1 MTGVGPT
8 LDPGSTLDDVRDE
21 SGNRRGQRARRVAMA
36 ALTGSV
42 ALGLVGFFGVR
53 TSTVSASRGGY
64 ELTVEYPRVARAG
77 LDASWR
83 VTVRHEG
90 GFDGPIT
97 IATSADYFDIF
108 EHQAF
113 YPGPSEETAD
123 ADRLVLTFA
132 EPAGDTFSLTFDA
145 YVQPASQ
152 RGRTATT
159 ALVAGDRDV
168 VSVRY
173 RTWLAP

>member
-1 MTGVGPT
+1 VAAADATT
-8 LDPGSTLDDVRDE
+8 DSTLDDVRDAAQ
-21 SGNRRGQRARRVAMA
+21 NRRGRFVRRCALA
-36 ALTGSV
+36 ALTLFV
-42 ALGLVGFFGVR
+42 ALGLAGFFGVR
-53 TSTVSASRGGY
+53 TATVSASSGGY

-77 LDASWR
+77 LDALWR
-83 VTVRHEG
+83 VTVRREG
-90 GFDGPIT
+90 GFDGPVT
-97 IATSADYFDIF
+97 LTTSGDYFDIF

-113 YPGPSEETAD
+113 YPAPAEETAD
-123 ADRLVLTFA
+123 AGRVILTFS
-132 EPAGDTFSLTFDA
+132 PPPGDTLVVAFDA

-159 ALVAGDRDV
+159 AVFADGEDV